1 MNLVRCLKMVKRG
14 VFKIINKQTGKVHV
28 CSSNTNLDN
37 LMHNY
42 WDKLFSGVHHNRKL
56 QADFNYYDSSNFK
69 WLSDC
74 FDFNENNE
82 LTINNNAIEET
93 LKKLLKQNILK
104 KH

>member
-1 MNLVRCLKMVKRG
+1 MVKRG

-93 LKKLLKQNILK
+93 LKNY
-104 KH
+104 